1 MLTTLL
7 TTLHADYSSPY
18 MLATLLTTLLTTPL
32 TTLLTVGKIGE
43 MVISAF
49 IGLVGLGPASRVF
62 HLPPPRYVAS

>member
-18 MLATLLTTLLTTPL
+18 MLTTPL
-32 TTLLTVGKIGE
+32 TTLTVGKLEE

-49 IGLVGLGPASRVF
+49 IGLVGLVAASRVF